1 MNELPEPGAF
11 VKSSEWNDAKAKR
24 MSFNGWRHD
33 YGDCDMRLYTED
45 QLMQFAKD
53 EVKAICDDVLSQ
65 VSLYLQQIVA
75 TKQLAR
81 DMDQPWSA
89 AAQGMHRIAKNAL
102 SAIPNVESAKST
114 TSSLEEHLEE
124 SYWRFDA
131 KRKGY
136 AMWHDPMSERD
147 AYKSELRK
155 LLKELK

>member
-1 MNELPEPGAF
+1 MRTLPEPEAF

-33 YGDCDMRLYTED
+33 YGDCDMRLYTQQ
-45 QLMQFAKD
+45 QLIDFSWDVAGQFNAMFSKD
-53 EVKAICDDVLSQ
+53 APRFINPEAS
-65 VSLYLQQIVA
+65 
-75 TKQLAR
+75 TK
-81 DMDQPWSA
+81 
-89 AAQGMHRIAKNAL
+89 
-102 SAIPNVESAKST
+102 
-114 TSSLEEHLEE
+114 LEEQLEE

-136 AMWHDPMSERD
+136 ATWHDPMSERD